1 MDSWRILT
9 ALGNHGLAVP
19 ESSPADAPSEVHFRR
34 SIGRPLPGDRVML
47 DRESGVAEILPRDS
61 LFGRGAANGRF
72 QPMAAN
78 LTSLLIVIAPEP
90 APSVDLLHRYIAAAC
105 MQNIKPVVIVNKADL
120 GVPDHP
126 PFTHLGDLDID
137 VVHTCCTPPIDLDGL
152 DTMMRGGVHLL
163 AGQSGVGKSS
173 LTNALLPDLA
183 LQTDRLSRSTG
194 KGRHTTTGA
203 RLYHLPENGWL
214 IDTPGVWE
222 YGLWRMTTSEL
233 ERGFPEFGPFRG
245 QCRFRDCSH
254 CHEPACAIRDAVEA
268 GRIPACRYQAWLS
281 LLAEQRRLGSG

>member
-19 ESSPADAPSEVHFRR
+19 EPSPSDVPIEIRFRR

-47 DRESGVAEILPRDS
+47 DRESGVTGILPRDS
-61 LFGRGAANGRF
+61 LFGRGTANGRF

-78 LTSLLIVIAPEP
+78 LTHLLIVIAPEP
-90 APSVDLLHRYIAAAC
+90 APSVDLVHRYIAAAC

-120 GVPDHP
+120 GVPDRP
-126 PFTHLGDLDID
+126 PFTHLHDLEID
-137 VVHTCCTPPIDLDGL
+137 VLHTCCTPPMDLDGL
-152 DTMMRGGVHLL
+152 KTMLHGGVHLL

-183 LQTDRLSRSTG
+183 LQTNRLSRSTG

-203 RLYHLPENGWL
+203 RLYHLPDNGWL

-222 YGLWRMTTSEL
+222 YGLWRMTTTEL
-233 ERGFPEFGPFRG
+233 EQGFPEFRPFRG

-254 CHEPACAIRDAVEA
+254 CHEPACAIRDAV
-268 GRIPACRYQAWLS
+268 GTGKLPDCRYQAWLN
-281 LLAEQRRLGSG
+281 LLAEQRRLGLG